1 MEINKLLPDLC
12 KYESCLQKAD
22 YEFTDVENEKSLV
35 EVDGLVS
42 ESLSQQIKTV
52 VIGYAC
58 GNHVTEVHK
67 MLKEIYGDKSG

>member
-1 MEINKLLPDLC
+1 MEINKLSPDLC

-35 EVDGLVS
+35 EEDGLVS
-42 ESLSQQIKTV
+42 ESLSNEVNTII
-52 VIGYAC
+52 IGHAC
-58 GNHVTEVHK
+58 NNHVTEVHK

>member
-1 MEINKLLPDLC
+1 MEINKLLPNLC
-12 KYESCLQKAD
+12 KHESCLQKAD
-22 YEFTDVENEKSLV
+22 YEFTDIDGNSLV

>member
-67 MLKEIYGDKSG
+67 MLKEIYGDKK